1 MYDTSQ
7 KRLGRTVGG
16 EALLAEI
23 PNERQAA
30 REQRLGFFFNSNIH
44 DTLENH
50 TNKVSCPAQMGNDNL
65 LIPIN
70 HQPQHQ
76 NKDTHHM

>member
-30 REQRLGFFFNSNIH
+30 REQRLGFFFQFKYPRHFGEPHKQGILSCSNG
-44 DTLENH
+44 
-50 TNKVSCPAQMGNDNL
+50 K
-65 LIPIN
+65 
-70 HQPQHQ
+70 
-76 NKDTHHM
+76 